1 MTGEAERERGSE
13 RPSLPARL
21 GAWVGARV
29 GTVDRR
35 LRGIPAVQGTQSV
48 MDTYN
53 RAGGGLTAAG
63 LAYGALFAV
72 IPGLLL
78 LASIAVIVVDSPE
91 ARQRFLDWI
100 VEQVPPLHDFA
111 KQIVTGLA
119 NGARVG
125 TLIGLVGFIW
135 GASGFYLGLQGAMGR
150 IFPAR
155 RAPDPIWS
163 RVQGILA
170 VAIVVGA
177 ILAAF
182 VAGSA
187 VSLVW
192 TLVGPAFDVLLPV
205 VSPLIAIAGS
215 TLVALAVYE
224 LVPNERPAFRA
235 VLPAAVLAGI
245 VMGLLTSLFGLLAPL
260 LVGGLAGL
268 GVLASVFVALVWF
281 NWVFQVLLLGAS
293 YARLRNDQR
302 LAQGAG
308 R

>member
-1 MTGEAERERGSE
+1 VTSEAEGERQAGSGNA
-13 RPSLPARL
+13 LARL
-21 GAWVGARV
+21 GARIGSQVGK
-29 GTVDRR
+29 VDRR
-35 LRGIPAVQGTQSV
+35 LRAIPAVQGTQAV
-48 MDTYN
+48 LDTYN

-91 ARQRFLDWI
+91 ARQRFLGWI

-111 KQIVTGLA
+111 RQIVTGLA
-119 NGARVG
+119 NSARVG

-135 GASGFYLGLQGAMGR
+135 GASGFYLGLQGAMAR
-150 IFPAR
+150 VFPSR
-155 RAPDPIWS
+155 HAPDPILS
-163 RVQGILA
+163 RVQGIVA

-187 VSLVW
+187 VSVVW
-192 TLVGPAFDVLLPV
+192 TVVGPAFDIV
-205 VSPLIAIAGS
+205 VPLISPLIAIVGS
-215 TLVALAVYE
+215 SLVALAVYE
-224 LVPNERPAFRA
+224 LVPNDRPAIRA
-235 VLPAAVLAGI
+235 VLPAAILAGI

-281 NWVFQVLLLGAS
+281 NWVFQVLLFGAS

-302 LAQGAG
+302 LAQGAA